1 MSQDSRATRIYRFY
15 LLDDADHIVTA
26 HEIEAGTDE
35 EASELA
41 AAMLRDQARHR
52 AIEVWE
58 RARKVCRHPP
68 DEARAKDARDTA

>member
-1 MSQDSRATRIYRFY
+1 MSQGAQATRTYRFY
-15 LLDDADHIVTA
+15 LLDDGDHVVTA

-41 AAMLRDQARHR
+41 AAMLREQARHR
-52 AIEVWE
+52 AIEVWD

-68 DEARAKDARDTA
+68 DEARAKDASDTA